1 MEPGQL
7 LFSRLNQ
14 APSVG
19 GQLQHVRDGQPEA
32 KIYPVQAPEG
42 TPRPYLVYQLI
53 SRVPDGSALCELD
66 DVARVQVSIF
76 ADTYASICS
85 LANAIRQQLHHYET
99 DGAALE
105 LANEFD
111 HPKPPGALC
120 FFRSQDYRVELAP
133 D

>member
-7 LFSRLNQ
+7 IFARLSQ

-19 GQLQHVRDGQPEA
+19 GLLQHVRDGQPEV
-32 KIYPVQAPEG
+32 KIYPVQAPEE

-66 DVARVQVSIF
+66 DVVRVQVSMF
-76 ADTYASICS
+76 ADTYAEICT
-85 LANAIRQQLHHYET
+85 LANALRRQLHRYET
-99 DGAALE
+99 AGAALE

-111 HPKPPGALC
+111 HPKTAGALC

>member
-7 LFSRLNQ
+7 IFSRLSQ

-19 GQLQHVRDGQPEA
+19 GQLQHVRDGQPEV
-32 KIYPVQAPEG
+32 KVYPVQAPED

-76 ADTYASICS
+76 SDTYAGICT
-85 LANAIRQQLHHYET
+85 LANAIRQQLHRYET
-99 DGAALE
+99 AGAALE
-105 LANEFD
+105 LTNEFD
-111 HPKPPGALC
+111 HPKPAGALC
-120 FFRSQDYRVELAP
+120 FFRSQDYSCEVSPA
-133 D
+133 

>member
-1 MEPGQL
+1 MDPGQL
-7 LFSRLNQ
+7 IFSRLSQ
-14 APSVG
+14 APAVA
-19 GQLQHVRDGQPEA
+19 GQLQHVREGQPEV
-32 KIYPVQAPEG
+32 KIYPVQAPTD

-76 ADTYASICS
+76 ADGYAGICA
-85 LANAIRQQLHHYET
+85 LANAIRQQLHRYET
-99 DGAALE
+99 GGAALE

-111 HPKPPGALC
+111 HPKPEGALC